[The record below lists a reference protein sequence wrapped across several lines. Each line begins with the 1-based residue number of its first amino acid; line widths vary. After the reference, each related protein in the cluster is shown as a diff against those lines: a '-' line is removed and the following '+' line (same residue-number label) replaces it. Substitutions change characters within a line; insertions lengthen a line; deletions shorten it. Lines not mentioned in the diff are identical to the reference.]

1 MLKSFL
7 APSAAALAILV
18 SACGSPAPGED
29 ESEAAGTPDTATPAE
44 TGMNKLG
51 DLVPWNSAR
60 EGIQVT
66 ESGLQYLV
74 ISEGPEGGISPGER
88 DTVSV
93 MYEGRIADT
102 GEKFDSAY
110 DRGSPISFP
119 VNGVIA
125 GWTEGLQLM
134 SEGDEFV
141 FFIPSELGYGQSPRP
156 GGVIQPGDDLVFHVE
171 LQGVEQAPPPKAV
184 DSEAW
189 DTYTPWDSSREGVQ
203 STESGLEY
211 VILEE
216 AEGDNPSPGPTS
228 GVVVFYEG
236 RLNESG
242 EVFDSAFDR
251 GEPLILQAN
260 RVIPGWSEAL
270 QMMERG
276 DRWLIHLPSDLAYG
290 EKGTPGGPI
299 PPNADLNFEVEL
311 MDVLKPQ

>member
-1 MLKSFL
+1 MLKTLL
-7 APSAAALAILV
+7 APSAIALAFLV
-18 SACGSPAPGED
+18 SACGSSGPA
-29 ESEAAGTPDTATPAE
+29 SEEGDTADAPDSAVTGE
-44 TGMNKLG
+44 TGMSKLG
-51 DLVPWNSAR
+51 DLVPWNAAR
-60 EGIQVT
+60 EGIEVT
-66 ESGLQYLV
+66 DSGLQYLV
-74 ISEGPEGGISPGER
+74 ISEGSEGGISPTER

-110 DRGSPISFP
+110 DRGNPLSFP

-141 FFIPSELGYGQSPRP
+141 FFIPSELGYGQNPRP

-171 LQGVEQAPPPKAV
+171 LRGVEQAPPPKAV

-189 DTYTPWDSSREGVQ
+189 DTYTPWDSSKDAVQ
-203 STESGLEY
+203 STGSGLEY
-211 VILEE
+211 VVLSE
-216 AEGDNPSPGPTS
+216 AEGDNPSPGPTDT
-228 GVVVFYEG
+228 VVVFYEG
-236 RLNESG
+236 RLNETG
-242 EVFDSAFDR
+242 EAFDSAFDR